1 MTVAAVHRVCTRSES
16 LALLAAVRS
25 CASLLSVH
33 HVGCNRKDG
42 QCRLGVLVNRE
53 LLQLAAEEMYKFLGD
68 KVHAVVI
75 IAETWI
81 LTIDFE
87 SVGKALFVTVR
98 LHLGELDGREG
109 IRRNR
114 QTCNAI
120 RKIDL
125 RIGVDERH
133 LRTFVIVFV
142 MHVVDDVHRLVI
154 YTGHLMQDLLV
165 IGQHLIVIQFVAL
178 ERFDAF
184 HHDGSGVL
192 APSAVQREQQCLR
205 KVRPG
210 AEELNRLAY
219 SLIRYTACDTV
230 ILFATDLAHQV
241 VIFILHGT
249 GIYGNLAQNS
259 LNPSGRDGLQSTVMF
274 GSGAGPRL

>member
-1 MTVAAVHRVCTRSES
+1 
-16 LALLAAVRS
+16 
-25 CASLLSVH
+25 
-33 HVGCNRKDG
+33 
-42 QCRLGVLVNRE
+42 
-53 LLQLAAEEMYKFLGD
+53 
-68 KVHAVVI
+68 
-75 IAETWI
+75 
-81 LTIDFE
+81 
-87 SVGKALFVTVR
+87 
-98 LHLGELDGREG
+98 
-109 IRRNR
+109 
-114 QTCNAI
+114 
-120 RKIDL
+120 
-125 RIGVDERH
+125 
-133 LRTFVIVFV
+133 

-219 SLIRYTACDTV
+219 SLIRYTARDTV

-249 GIYGNLAQNS
+249 GIYGNLGTELLES
-259 LNPSGRDGLQSTVMF
+259 FRKRRTPKHGHV
-274 GSGAGPRL
+274 RLRCRSEVIKRLEETE